1 MAYEIDYLAVGE
13 GESSADAIA
22 LRFVEPSTAAQ
33 RVMIIDGGTKESG
46 AGLVELVNKRY
57 GTNRVDVVICTH
69 PDADHASGLTV
80 VLERMEVGYLIM
92 HLPWNHA
99 DSLKRMFKG
108 GHITSSGLERKLTR
122 SLQHASS
129 LEDLALSKRV
139 PVYEPF
145 EGLTAFDGLV
155 EVLGPSQAYYETLVA
170 NFDCTPEPKE
180 QHNLLGGIATFVR
193 EAIEWVDDNMFV
205 NLLDDVDTTSPE
217 NSSSAIVLLRID
229 GQKCLFTGD
238 AGKTS
243 LVLAADYADR
253 RGISLTDLAFLDV
266 PHHGSKR
273 NAGKT
278 AFGRIKAK
286 TAFISAAR
294 NSSKH
299 PSRKVMNALL
309 KNGSAVFKTCGRN
322 IWHHDG
328 TPVRPDYGPLTPE
341 PFYEKVEK

>member
-22 LRFVEPSTAAQ
+22 LRIIEPSTATQ
-33 RVMIIDGGTKESG
+33 RVIIIDGGTKESG
-46 AGLVELVNKRY
+46 AGLVDLVRARY
-57 GTNRVDVVICTH
+57 GTNAVDIVICTH

-80 VLERMEVGYLIM
+80 VLEEMEVGCLVM

-99 DSLKRMFKG
+99 DRLKKMFKDG
-108 GHITSSGLERKLTR
+108 RLTSTGLERKLTR
-122 SLQHASS
+122 SLLHASS
-129 LEDLALSKRV
+129 LEDLALSKHI

-145 EGLTAFDGLV
+145 EGLTGFDGRL
-155 EVLGPSQAYYETLVA
+155 EVLGPSQSYYETLVA

-180 QHNLLGGIATFVR
+180 QHGLLGGIATFVR
-193 EAIEWVDDNMFV
+193 EAIEWVDDNMLV
-205 NLLDDVDTTSPE
+205 NLLDDSDTTSPE
-217 NSSSAIVLLRID
+217 NSSSAIVLFRVD
-229 GQKCLFTGD
+229 DQKLLFTGD

-243 LVLAADYADR
+243 LVLAADYAAR
-253 RGISLTDLAFLDV
+253 RGIALTDLAFLDV

-278 AFGRIKAK
+278 AFEKIKAT

-299 PSRKVMNALL
+299 PSKKVMNALK

-328 TPVRPDYGPLTPE
+328 TPARSDYSPLAPE
-341 PFYEKVEK
+341 PFYEKVEN